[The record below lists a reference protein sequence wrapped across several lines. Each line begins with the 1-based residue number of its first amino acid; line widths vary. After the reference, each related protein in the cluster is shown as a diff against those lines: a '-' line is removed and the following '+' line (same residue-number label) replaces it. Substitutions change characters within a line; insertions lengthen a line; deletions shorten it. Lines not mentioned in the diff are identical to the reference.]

1 MVPCLCLLLATT
13 LSLFSVE
20 MQETGSNLGTSI
32 DTTVVEVK
40 EEYLYL
46 LGIIFSKCVHQK
58 IQATYL
64 TFKSS

>member
-1 MVPCLCLLLATT
+1 
-13 LSLFSVE
+13 

-58 IQATYL
+58 
-64 TFKSS
+64 KSGYIFDLQKLLNSYNYYCNS

>member
-1 MVPCLCLLLATT
+1 
-13 LSLFSVE
+13 

-46 LGIIFSKCVHQK
+46 LGIIFSKCVNQK